1 MPFDFKET
9 AEEKMRSM
17 QPCHST
23 DEDRDSAISEIVWD
37 SNDMFRNGS
46 ASLDQVQDYAFWKEN
61 IADYYKWMLAVKGE
75 LKMLDLSLK
84 AMESPESAATNTA
97 KNVGI
102 TALQAG
108 LSTGSGAAGTV
119 IGGAVGGAIGTA
131 LFPGIGTI
139 FGMGVGAGVGM
150 GVGLLSGLG
159 LNILSGIAIDKLK
172 YKLEIAHPYPKTKNM
187 IFAINN
193 YDKNP
198 ITNAIKKKI
207 NKGNRSVTGG
217 STAISTLVGQ
227 VSPIKLPAYEL
238 ADLAVSH
245 NRSLELLKNDKA
257 QHILDVTNYIREV
270 LNESHSDAVTFMRKN
285 YGDSGMSLPG
295 VTAKIKGSKLTLD
308 TMARAKN
315 KIDIRTNSIDKQVK
329 NLSRLNT
336 EQ

>member
-1 MPFDFKET
+1 MPFDFKKT
-9 AEEKMRSM
+9 AEEKMRSV
-17 QPCHST
+17 QPSHST
-23 DEDRDSAISEIVWD
+23 DKDRDSATSDIGWD
-37 SNDMFRNGS
+37 SNDMLRNGS
-46 ASLDQVQDYAFWKEN
+46 VSLDQAKDPTFWKEN
-61 IADYYKWMLAVKGE
+61 IADYYKWMLAVKEE

-84 AMESPESAATNTA
+84 AMESPESAAINTA

-108 LSTGSGAAGTV
+108 LSTGSSAAGTA
-119 IGGAVGGAIGTA
+119 IGGAIGTA

-139 FGMGVGAGVGM
+139 LGMGVGA

-227 VSPIKLPAYEL
+227 VSPIKLPVYEL

-245 NRSLELLKNDKA
+245 NRSAELLKNDKA

-270 LNESHSDAVTFMRKN
+270 LNESHSDAVMFMRKN

-295 VTAKIKGSKLTLD
+295 VAAKIKGSKLTLD

-315 KIDIRTNSIDKQVK
+315 KIDIRTNSIDRQVK
-329 NLSRLNT
+329 KLSRLNT
-336 EQ
+336 AQ